1 MSALSGSETL
11 STLNGLFKEA
21 YGDDVKQ
28 LVPSSNKLQLA
39 IPLKLGAKKTGNLYH
54 QPVVLA
60 WPGGFTFAAANSG
73 AFSLNSAVA
82 STMKDAQL
90 QGSQIVLREYMDYEA
105 ASRAAGGINAFVD
118 ATKLMFEMM
127 QKSARKIIESELL
140 YGQMGL
146 GKVSSKSGSTS
157 PVTITFTAASWAPGL
172 WSGVEGHEYDVY
184 NGSSQ
189 INTNASLVVSSV
201 DIDARQVTFTG
212 NNTDI
217 GNIAAGYD
225 FYYKG
230 AYGNE
235 AAGVHKIL
243 TNSGDLFN
251 INATTYNLWRAT
263 SYSAGSAALTF
274 NKVKAAIGQA
284 VGRGLDE
291 DVTLYV
297 NPKGWDSIMTEL
309 AALRRFVEK
318 SGKGGS
324 YEIGSENIVFYSQN
338 GRVEIVPHIM
348 VKEGFAYGLVKPSWV
363 RVGATDLTFQ
373 TPGYGGQIFT
383 QLQSYA
389 GFEVRNYYNAALL
402 CEMPA
407 RNFIITDIVNP

>member
-1 MSALSGSETL
+1 M
-11 STLNGLFKEA
+11 
-21 YGDDVKQ
+21 
-28 LVPSSNKLQLA
+28 
-39 IPLKLGAKKTGNLYH
+39 
-54 QPVVLA
+54 
-60 WPGGFTFAAANSG
+60 
-73 AFSLNSAVA
+73 
-82 STMKDAQL
+82 
-90 QGSQIVLREYMDYEA
+90 
-105 ASRAAGGINAFVD
+105 
-118 ATKLMFEMM
+118 
-127 QKSARKIIESELL
+127 
-140 YGQMGL
+140 
-146 GKVSSKSGSTS
+146 
-157 PVTITFTAASWAPGL
+157 
-172 WSGVEGHEYDVY
+172 Y

-217 GNIAAGYD
+217 GNINAGYD

>member
-140 YGQMGL
+140 YGQ
-146 GKVSSKSGSTS
+146 
-157 PVTITFTAASWAPGL
+157 I
-172 WSGVEGHEYDVY
+172 
-184 NGSSQ
+184 
-189 INTNASLVVSSV
+189 
-201 DIDARQVTFTG
+201 
-212 NNTDI
+212 
-217 GNIAAGYD
+217 
-225 FYYKG
+225 
-230 AYGNE
+230 
-235 AAGVHKIL
+235 
-243 TNSGDLFN
+243 
-251 INATTYNLWRAT
+251 
-263 SYSAGSAALTF
+263 
-274 NKVKAAIGQA
+274 
-284 VGRGLDE
+284 
-291 DVTLYV
+291 
-297 NPKGWDSIMTEL
+297 
-309 AALRRFVEK
+309 
-318 SGKGGS
+318 
-324 YEIGSENIVFYSQN
+324 
-338 GRVEIVPHIM
+338 
-348 VKEGFAYGLVKPSWV
+348 
-363 RVGATDLTFQ
+363 
-373 TPGYGGQIFT
+373 
-383 QLQSYA
+383 
-389 GFEVRNYYNAALL
+389 
-402 CEMPA
+402 
-407 RNFIITDIVNP
+407 

>member
-146 GKVSSKSGSTS
+146 GKVSAKSGSTS

-217 GNIAAGYD
+217 GNINAGYD